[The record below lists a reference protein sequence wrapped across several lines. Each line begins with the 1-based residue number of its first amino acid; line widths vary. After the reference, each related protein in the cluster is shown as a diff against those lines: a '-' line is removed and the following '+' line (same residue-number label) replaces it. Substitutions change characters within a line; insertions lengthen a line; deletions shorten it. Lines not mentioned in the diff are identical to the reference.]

1 LKVALNTINLNL
13 NLNPRVLFKA
23 RKPLAYKLT
32 NSKMTCTKSII
43 HVYIMIILI
52 DIKSRQI
59 TSMYALMHVYRVI
72 ISRQMSNLEEKNRL
86 TKNGNFDI

>member
-1 LKVALNTINLNL
+1 
-13 NLNPRVLFKA
+13 
-23 RKPLAYKLT
+23 
-32 NSKMTCTKSII
+32 
-43 HVYIMIILI
+43 MIILI

-59 TSMYALMHVYRVI
+59 TSMYALLYVYKVI